1 MSSIIKVGKVQSSTG
16 NDAITVADSGAITA
30 SGTLT
35 TTGAITASGGIANA
49 GTITAG
55 TLGSSVVFPAGTVLQ
70 MLTHR
75 TVSNQGNTGS
85 STSYYVQSN
94 GGIGTGSSSPWGSIT
109 TKKANSTLIFFLTT
123 FAQCAVGT
131 VSGNF
136 ADFETYIRYS
146 TNSDLSSPS
155 DTANLARVYEDARS
169 TNGVSGQQKDCASG
183 SITVTTSYA
192 SGTTVY
198 YTAKIVTAWMN
209 ISDSTQLQVMEVAT

>member
-109 TKKANSTLIFFLTT
+109 TKKANSTLVFFLST
-123 FAQCAVGT
+123 FAQWIHGT

-136 ADFETYIRYS
+136 ADFETYVRYS
-146 TNSDLSSPS
+146 TNSDLSSS
-155 DTANLARVYEDARS
+155 TDTSNIARVYEDGRS
-169 TNGVSGQQKDCASG
+169 TMGVSGQAKRCGAG
-183 SITVTTSYA
+183 FFAVTTSYSA
-192 SGTTVY
+192 GTTVY
-198 YTAKIVTAWMN
+198 YTPKIVTAYTN